1 MSSKKGNM
9 PSQLTH
15 TTQDDIELYKHIGI
29 RIKEARTKASRNIY
43 PTNPNRKMPDKFVT
57 QTDLGNAIKVTFQ
70 QIQKY
75 EKATNKIPI
84 CKLVAVSKYLKKP
97 LSYFIPQ
104 LEEPLILKP
113 EWEVKDNVQ
122 Q

>member
-1 MSSKKGNM
+1 MSLKKGNM

-15 TTQDDIELYKHIGI
+15 TTQDDIELYKHIGN

-43 PTNPNRKMPDKFVT
+43 PMNPNRKMPDKFVT
-57 QTDLGNAIKVTFQ
+57 QTVTFQ

-104 LEEPLILKP
+104 LEEPLVLKP
-113 EWEVKDNVQ
+113 EWEVKDNVKQ
-122 Q
+122 

>member
-75 EKATNKIPI
+75 
-84 CKLVAVSKYLKKP
+84 
-97 LSYFIPQ
+97 
-104 LEEPLILKP
+104 
-113 EWEVKDNVQ
+113 
-122 Q
+122 

>member
-1 MSSKKGNM
+1 MSQKKGNM
-9 PSQLTH
+9 PKTH
-15 TTQDDIELYKHIGI
+15 TTQDDLELYKHIGI
-29 RIKEARTKASRNIY
+29 RIKEARTHAARNIY
-43 PTNPNRKMPDKFVT
+43 PTNPNRIMPEKFVT

-70 QIQKY
+70 QVQKY

-104 LEEPLILKP
+104 LEEPLVLKA
-113 EWEVKDNVQ
+113 EWEVKDNVKQ
-122 Q
+122 